1 MAPPVSHRPRTE
13 GVVRTLVV
21 IPTYNEA
28 RNIEWLARA
37 VLQQGDRIDL
47 LFVDDSS
54 PDGTGEV
61 ADRLARQSSRV
72 SVIHRP
78 GKLGLGS
85 AYIEGFRYAL
95 SHGYD
100 LVMEMDAD
108 HSHDPR
114 AIPDLLRAVE
124 GCDLALGSRYVDG
137 ISVVNWS
144 PGRVLLSYLSNLYAR
159 KVTGL
164 PCHDVTTGFRCYR
177 RKVLESLD
185 LDRIGSNGYAF
196 QIEMAYRTHQL
207 RFRIAEVPIIFYGR
221 FSGTS
226 KMSRWIVWEAAF
238 MVWRLRFSPAP
249 KAR

>member
-1 MAPPVSHRPRTE
+1 M
-13 GVVRTLVV
+13 RTLVIV
-21 IPTYNEA
+21 PTYNEA

-37 VLQQGDRIDL
+37 VLQQGDQIDL
-47 LFVDDSS
+47 LFVDDNS

-61 ADRLARQSSRV
+61 ADRLARQSPRV

-78 GKLGLGS
+78 GKLGLGR
-85 AYIEGFRYAL
+85 AYVEGFRYAL
-95 SHGYD
+95 RDRYD
-100 LVMEMDAD
+100 LILIMDAD

-114 AIPDLLRAVE
+114 AIPDLLRAME
-124 GCDLALGSRYVDG
+124 GCDLAIGSRYVDG

-144 PGRVLLSYLSNLYAR
+144 LGRVLLSYFSNWYAR

-164 PCHDVTTGFRCYR
+164 PCHDVTAGFRCYR

-185 LDRIGSNGYAF
+185 LDRIASNGYAF
-196 QIEMAYRTHQL
+196 HIEMAYRTHQL
-207 RFRIAEVPIIFYGR
+207 GFRIVEVPIIFYGR

-238 MVWRLRFSPAP
+238 MVWRLRFSSAP